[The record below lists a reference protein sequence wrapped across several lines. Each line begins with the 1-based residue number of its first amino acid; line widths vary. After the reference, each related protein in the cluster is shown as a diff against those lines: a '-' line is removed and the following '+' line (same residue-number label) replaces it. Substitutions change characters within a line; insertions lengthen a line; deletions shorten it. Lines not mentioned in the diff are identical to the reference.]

1 MKLSLQAGK
10 TKGVM
15 GVMRTFVVRG
25 AIFLL
30 PIAVCVFIA
39 KYAVGLVDDYLG
51 DATAALVRWFVPQSW
66 LGAFPEGHVPGM
78 SLVLLLLI
86 MLVLG
91 ALASFRIGS
100 RGLRLIDLVILRIPL
115 IGGIYGST
123 RKIVDTFGDS
133 DRFRRCVLVD
143 TFGGRGLAFVTSES
157 KDQVTGEIWLWV
169 FFPMMPNP
177 TSGILM
183 AVRESDTVPS
193 DISPKDGL
201 KLLMSLGTLMPTAM
215 ALSAP
220 SVPPPAVKS

>member
-10 TKGVM
+10 TTGGVL
-15 GVMRTFVVRG
+15 RTFVVRG

-30 PIAVCVFIA
+30 PIAVCIFIA
-39 KYAVGLVDDYLG
+39 RYAVGLVDDYLG
-51 DATAALVRWFVPQSW
+51 DATAALVRWCVPQSW
-66 LGAFPEGHVPGM
+66 LGAFPDGHVPGM
-78 SLVLLLLI
+78 STVLLVLI

-91 ALASFRIGS
+91 AVASFKVGS
-100 RGLRLIDLVILRIPL
+100 QGLRLLDLVILRIPL

-123 RKIVDTFGDS
+123 RKIVDTFGSS
-133 DRFRRCVLVD
+133 DRFQRCVLVD
-143 TFGGRGLAFVTSES
+143 TFGGLGLAFVTSES
-157 KDQVTGEIWLWV
+157 KDCTTGENWLWV

-193 DISPKDGL
+193 DISPKEGL

-215 ALSAP
+215 AFSAP
-220 SVPPPAVKS
+220 RVPPPAVRS